1 MKSQF
6 VLLRTVGPCLV
17 GLYPMSIANIENK
30 ESQIWVYDENSRCVG
45 SMPNTRVELAGF
57 TSDFFVTVEGGWI
70 RTYDQD
76 CERLGSLSAI
86 GVTVRSVSGGNFTVS
101 DAGDVRTYDR
111 RCKEVRKRGN

>member
-1 MKSQF
+1 MAIS
-6 VLLRTVGPCLV
+6 
-17 GLYPMSIANIENK
+17 NIENK
-30 ESQIWVYDENSRCVG
+30 ESQIWVYDENSLCVG
-45 SMPNTRVELAGF
+45 RMPNKRVELVGY

-111 RCKEVRKRGN
+111 RCKEVRQRGT

>member
-1 MKSQF
+1 MAISN
-6 VLLRTVGPCLV
+6 
-17 GLYPMSIANIENK
+17 IANK
-30 ESQIWVYDENSRCVG
+30 EAQILVYDENGECIGR
-45 SMPNTRVELAGF
+45 MPNTRVELAGY

-111 RCKEVRKRGN
+111 RCKEIRPRNS

>member
-1 MKSQF
+1 MAIS
-6 VLLRTVGPCLV
+6 
-17 GLYPMSIANIENK
+17 NIENK
-30 ESQIWVYDENSRCVG
+30 ESQIQVYDENSQRVG

-86 GVTVRSVSGGNFTVS
+86 GITVRSVSGGNFTVS
-101 DAGDVRTYDR
+101 EAGDVRTYDR
-111 RCKEVRKRGN
+111 RCKEVRQRNR